1 MMRLPFAALSLLAL
15 PLASC
20 SNGSSGNSAPPAPPL
35 VLAAGM
41 DSVGPQDQIPQIPVD
56 IGRLGIS
63 RVDQAYRLTT
73 PADTPFCFDV
83 LSRSESNAGPVWV
96 SVAHAADDGVVP
108 TTGPDS
114 LAAVG
119 CIPGAT
125 GILRRDLWL
134 DATGDGFARITLR
147 GKIQSDQLLAFQ
159 TQADG
164 AATVALVEI
173 AIGPKSAINRAAEP
187 GHNHPGMIQN
197 KTLYSSKAWRFG
209 LPTVAVSGD
218 RTSVVVYEG
227 DRTEETLPH
236 RYEMRL
242 QYDQKTD
249 KVTGGGSSEV
259 GLDSGHW
266 RDHEIAA
273 LFNVLAVTRCGSDR
287 VTLKLSFDR
296 GATFAQEVEFAS
308 GSRSTHLVQVAMAA
322 DYSLALLFWRSTAT
336 SSNSELVLV
345 EGRPAAAD
353 SHGSPTWF
361 AFDPPQTLHRTDGD
375 ATPLLTGAT
384 WSEGGD
390 LVVGHAS
397 TTFRIGSDR
406 TWTSTTEFWSAVRPW
421 GGEFTAVLVDK
432 DILVGRDPSVAVLG
446 KGSNLQIF
454 YAYEGR
460 QGVRL
465 RVSRNAGA
473 TFSPAVTI
481 GTPGAHTPTVFA
493 RGIAAEGDEGG
504 TRVDVVYMT
513 NGGAGNE
520 LHVTRWLDFG
530 QSSPQDFRLTTAVM
544 EPTAKAGGGG
554 NRRTGPIEFGYRL
567 THVAWLGYDAVLDG
581 DEIVVVYDEETY
593 DAAFIF
599 LNAWN
604 WGGGRGLVPPNA
616 LATPPSFRPVEPPPL
631 AAGMT
636 GPVPAPDPKHH
647 HQLRLVRLK

>member
-1 MMRLPFAALSLLAL
+1 MMRLPLAALSLVAL

-20 SNGSSGNSAPPAPPL
+20 SNGGSSSSTPPAPPL

-41 DSVGPQDQIPQIPVD
+41 DSVGPLDHIPRFPVD
-56 IGRLGIS
+56 IRRLGIS
-63 RVDQAYRLTT
+63 RVDQVYRLTT

-83 LSRSESNAGPVWV
+83 LSRADSNAGSVWV
-96 SVAHAADDGVVP
+96 SVAHAANNGVVP
-108 TTGPDS
+108 TKGPDS
-114 LAAVG
+114 LAEVG

-125 GILRRDLWL
+125 GIMRRDLWL

-147 GKIQSDQLLAFQ
+147 GKIKSDQLLAFQ
-159 TQADG
+159 TQAGG
-164 AATVALVEI
+164 AATVALVQVV
-173 AIGPKSAINRAAEP
+173 IGPESAINRAAAP
-187 GHNHPGMIQN
+187 GNNHPGVVQD
-197 KTLYSSKAWRFG
+197 KTLYSSNAWRFG

-227 DRTEETLPH
+227 DRSDETLPH

-242 QYDQKTD
+242 QHDHEAD
-249 KVTGGGSSEV
+249 KVTGGGSTEV
-259 GLDSGHW
+259 SLDSGHW

-273 LFNVLAVTRCGSDR
+273 LFNVLALARCGTDK
-287 VTLKLSFDR
+287 VNLKLSFDR
-296 GATFAQEVEFAS
+296 GASFAQEVEFAW
-308 GSRSTHLVQVAMAA
+308 GSRSTRLVQVAMAA
-322 DYSLALLFWRSTAT
+322 DYSLALLFWRSTARG
-336 SSNSELVLV
+336 SNSELVLV
-345 EGRPAAAD
+345 EGRPSAVD

-361 AFDPPQTLHRTDGD
+361 GFDPPQTLHRTDGD

-397 TTFRIGSDR
+397 TILRTGRDR

-421 GGEFTAVLVDK
+421 GGEFTAVLLDK
-432 DILVGRDPSVAVLG
+432 DILVGRDPSVAVVG
-446 KGSNLQIF
+446 KGFDLQVF

-465 RVSRNAGA
+465 RVSSDAGA

-493 RGIAAEGDEGG
+493 RSVAAEGDEGG

-520 LHVTRWLDFG
+520 LHLTRWLHFG
-530 QSSPQDFRLTTAVM
+530 KSSPQDFRLTTAVIQ
-544 EPTAKAGGGG
+544 PTAKAGGGG
-554 NRRTGPIEFGYRL
+554 NRHTGPIYFGYRL

-593 DAAFIF
+593 DAGFVF

-604 WGGGRGLVPPNA
+604 WGGGGGLVPPNA
-616 LATPPSFRPVEPPPL
+616 AAAPNFRPVEPPPL

-636 GPVPAPDPKHH
+636 GPVPAPDPKHR
-647 HQLRLVRLK
+647 HQLRLLRLK